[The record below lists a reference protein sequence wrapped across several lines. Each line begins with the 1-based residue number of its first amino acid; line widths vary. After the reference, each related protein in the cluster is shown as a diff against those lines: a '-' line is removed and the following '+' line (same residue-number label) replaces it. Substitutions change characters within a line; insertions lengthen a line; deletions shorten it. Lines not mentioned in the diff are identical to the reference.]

1 MHNPVGRLP
10 LTTMRVLTRLDAAST
25 TGELATAYRTV
36 AAELERIRHL
46 LGQTRARGETLG
58 SVEWRALSPFE
69 RTWREVNEDLLIS
82 IYGRQDTELAA
93 EEVEYVDLIAREL
106 RESGSARWVH
116 ELFCEEVEI
125 F

>member
-25 TGELATAYRTV
+25 TGELATAYRSV
-36 AAELERIRHL
+36 AVELQRIRHL

-58 SVEWRALSPFE
+58 SVEWRALAPFE

-82 IYGRQDTELAA
+82 IYGRQDTELTA

-106 RESGSARWVH
+106 RESASARLVH